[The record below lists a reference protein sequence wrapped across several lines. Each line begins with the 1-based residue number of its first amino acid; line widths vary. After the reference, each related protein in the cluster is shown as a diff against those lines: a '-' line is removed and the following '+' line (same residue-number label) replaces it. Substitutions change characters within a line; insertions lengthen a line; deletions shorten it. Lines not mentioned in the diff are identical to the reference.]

1 MYYVPTT
8 ERSTAMTYKS
18 TFEALDVFNS
28 SDGTTYRE
36 YEARGQALWGSVDLI
51 EWGRNKDDRSGNH
64 DLKAILVANDHGSIY
79 ARSVRP
85 GWEGVEISLRDD
97 AAGCQELSLKVTDE
111 QARVLRD
118 QLNALEI

>member
-1 MYYVPTT
+1 
-8 ERSTAMTYKS
+8 MTYKS
-18 TFEALDVFNS
+18 TFEALDVFKS

-51 EWGRNKDDRSGNH
+51 EWEMDGKSGNH
-64 DLKAILVANDHGSIY
+64 DLKAILVANAHGSIS

-97 AAGCQELSLKVTDE
+97 AAGCQELSLKVTDD

-118 QLNALEI
+118 QLNALYDAQYI

>member
-1 MYYVPTT
+1 MK
-8 ERSTAMTYKS
+8 YKS
-18 TFEALDVFNS
+18 TFDALDVFKN

-51 EWGRNKDDRSGNH
+51 EWAFGGKSNVRDGNV
-64 DLKAILVANDHGSIY
+64 DLKAILIANDHATLS

-85 GWEGVEISLRDD
+85 GWEGVEISLSDD

-118 QLNALEI
+118 QLNALYDAQDI